1 MAQNQ
6 NKLSELESQISDSAF
21 WNLTEEKRNEVIE
34 KLKKTKQI
42 VEPLLEINSKIEE
55 IELLFSLAVE
65 ENDEKA
71 LEDVHSDLGKCE
83 SELKKITLKATFKH
97 EDDGKNAFL
106 SIQAGSGGK
115 DACDWANMLLR
126 MYSRYCSKKG
136 FQLDTVEYAVEEE
149 GGIKSATVYVKGPWA
164 YGYLK
169 SERGVHRL
177 VRISPFDA
185 NARRHTS
192 FAAVDV
198 VPEYD
203 EDIPIEVNE
212 KDIRIDCYRSS
223 GAGGQHVNVTDSA
236 VRITHYPTGIVVCCQ
251 NERSQHKNKATA
263 MKILYARLYQRRQ
276 KEKQDAINKAYGSKA
291 QASWSN
297 QIRSYT
303 LQPYTLVKDHRT
315 NMEMG
320 NAQAVLE
327 GEIEKFIEAYLL
339 LDADK

>member
-1 MAQNQ
+1 M
-6 NKLSELESQISDSAF
+6 SEAAF
-21 WNLTEEKRNEVIE
+21 WTFSDEKRNEVIE
-34 KLKKTKQI
+34 SLKKTKQI
-42 VEPLLEINSKIEE
+42 VEPLLEVESKLQDIEV
-55 IELLFSLAVE
+55 LFGLSVE

-71 LEDVHSDLGKCE
+71 LQDVSNDLDQCE
-83 SELKKITLKATFKH
+83 TSLKKITLKATFCH
-97 EDDGKNAFL
+97 EDDSKNAFL

-115 DACDWANMLLR
+115 DACDWASMLLR
-126 MYSRYCSKKG
+126 MYLKYADRKDFSSE
-136 FQLDTVEYAVEEE
+136 TIEYVVEEE
-149 GGIKSATVYVKGPWA
+149 GGIKSATIHVKGNWA

-177 VRISPFDA
+177 VRISPFDS

-203 EDIPIEVNE
+203 EDIPIEINE

-251 NERSQHKNKATA
+251 NERSQHKNRAFA
-263 MKILYARLYQRRQ
+263 MKVLHSRLYQRRE
-276 KEKQDAINKAYGSKA
+276 KEKQDAINKAYGNKA

-315 NMEMG
+315 NLEIG
-320 NAQAVLE
+320 NVQAVLE
-327 GEIEKFIEAYLL
+327 GEIDKLIEAYLL
-339 LDADK
+339 LNSELK

>member
-1 MAQNQ
+1 MA
-6 NKLSELESQISDSAF
+6 DVAF
-21 WNLTEEKRNEVIE
+21 WNLSEEKRNQVIDQ
-34 KLKKTKQI
+34 LKKIKQI
-42 VEPLLEINSKIEE
+42 VEPLLELHSKIED
-55 IELLFSLAVE
+55 IELLFSLALE
-65 ENDEKA
+65 EDDKKA
-71 LEDVHSDLGKCE
+71 LDDVCSDLEKCE
-83 SELKKITLKATFKH
+83 AELEKITLKATFTH
-97 EDDGKNAFL
+97 EDDQRNAFL
-106 SIQAGSGGK
+106 SIQSGSGGK
-115 DACDWANMLLR
+115 DACDWASMLLR
-126 MYSRYCSKKG
+126 MYLKYNTKKG
-136 FQLDTVEYAVEEE
+136 YQSNTIEYTVEEE
-149 GGIKSATVYVKGPWA
+149 GGIKSATVHVKGPWA

-185 NARRHTS
+185 NAKRHTS

-203 EDIPIEVNE
+203 EDVPIEINE

-251 NERSQHKNKATA
+251 NERSQHKNKAFA
-263 MKILYARLYQRRQ
+263 MKVLYARLYQKRER
-276 KEKQDAINKAYGSKA
+276 EKQEEINKAYGNKA

-315 NMEMG
+315 NLEIG
-320 NAQAVLE
+320 NVQAVLD
-327 GEIEKFIEAYLL
+327 GEIDKLIEAYLL
-339 LDADK
+339 WMAEKK